1 MVISSISEITE
12 ERQNRAEEQIRTL
25 HKKVDYN
32 TVEYPIEVIVDKFT
46 KKIEEEEKT
55 ELFIPDYQREFAW
68 DEIRQSK
75 FIESIL
81 LGLPIPSIYVADN
94 SEESLDESNLKT
106 EDLARWEII
115 DGTQRIRTLTRFIHQ
130 DLKLQGLQ
138 KLTELEGFL
147 FSDLPLARQRRFKRA
162 SIRII
167 ELTEDTDEETRRNLF
182 ERINSGSVELNAMEK
197 RRGIRRGKFL
207 NLIDRLVKDT
217 KFVELCHFSETQ
229 IKYKDPQEYILRFFA
244 FLNNYDN
251 NYEGFTKKNITDFL
265 DEYLEETNK
274 ITGDKILEMEKEFNQ
289 MLNFV
294 EKYFPTGFYQ
304 ENKTGKKPVTRIK
317 FESLSV
323 GIALALREKPDLQLE
338 SKALSLS
345 DSKEFKDYTKRDAS
359 SSKVKVSRR
368 INYVKSML
376 LGEE

>member
-1 MVISSISEITE
+1 MITTSTIEISQ
-12 ERQNRAEEQIRTL
+12 ERQNEAEEQIREL
-25 HKKVDYN
+25 HKTVDYN
-32 TVEYPIEVIVDKFT
+32 TIEYPIEVIVNKF
-46 KKIEEEEKT
+46 IEEENGKT

-81 LGLPIPSIYVADN
+81 LGLPIPAIYVADN
-94 SEESLDESNLKT
+94 SEELLEENNLET
-106 EDLARWEII
+106 EDLGRWEII
-115 DGTQRIRTLTRFIHQ
+115 DGTQRIRTLARFINQ
-130 DLKLQGLQ
+130 ELRLQGLE
-138 KLTELEGFL
+138 KLTKLEGFL

-207 NLIDRLVKDT
+207 DLLDKLAKNT
-217 KFVELCHFSETQ
+217 KFLELCSFSEAQ

-251 NYEGFTKKNITDFL
+251 GYESFIKKNITDFL
-265 DEYLEETNK
+265 DEYLEETNQ
-274 ITGDKILEMEKEFNQ
+274 ITSDKILEMEKEFNQ

-294 EKYFPTGFYQ
+294 ERYFPNGFYQ

-323 GIALALREKPDLQLE
+323 GIALALRENLNLKPT
-338 SKALSLS
+338 SNALSLLY
-345 DSKEFKDYTKRDAS
+345 SKEFNDYTKGDAS
-359 SSKVKVSRR
+359 SSKVKVLRR

-376 LGEE
+376 LGE